1 MALPPRKREAP
12 YACRRHRRDGR
23 TAAGPGLAAVGGSV
37 LVSPGNAG
45 CLSSATNWVADLRS
59 GMVQGMAGSGAGSV
73 KVPDGGELTPKGRAT
88 RDRIVAAAADL
99 MFEQGVAGTS
109 LQDVQQAARVSGSQ
123 LYHYFGDKAS
133 LVHAVIAWQGETVLG
148 HQWPWLSPAR
158 QPAGHPGMAGLRGEH
173 DAPPRVP
180 GRLPY
185 RLARQRAVG
194 PGPGGP
200 VGPGRRLPALDQRRS
215 ATACRPCRTGE
226 SCEPMPTSPRLACAL
241 MAAVEGGL
249 LLAKAQ
255 RDVAPLE
262 AALDTVIDH
271 IASLTA

>member
-1 MALPPRKREAP
+1 M
-12 YACRRHRRDGR
+12 
-23 TAAGPGLAAVGGSV
+23 GLQS
-37 LVSPGNAG
+37 
-45 CLSSATNWVADLRS
+45 
-59 GMVQGMAGSGAGSV
+59 
-73 KVPDGGELTPKGRAT
+73 GGELTSKGRAT

-123 LYHYFGDKAS
+123 LYHNFGDKAS

-148 HQWPWLSPAR
+148 HQQPWLRRLDSVTGIRAWRDYVVSTMRRRECRGGCHIGSLASELSDLDPAAR
-158 QPAGHPGMAGLRGEH
+158 SGLAAAFQRWIAAIRDGLQAMQDRGELRA
-173 DAPPRVP
+173 DADAA
-180 GRLPY
+180 
-185 RLARQRAVG
+185 RLAY
-194 PGPGGP
+194 
-200 VGPGRRLPALDQRRS
+200 
-215 ATACRPCRTGE
+215 
-226 SCEPMPTSPRLACAL
+226 AL

-262 AALDTVIDH
+262 AALDTVIGH

>member
-1 MALPPRKREAP
+1 MRLQ
-12 YACRRHRRDGR
+12 
-23 TAAGPGLAAVGGSV
+23 
-37 LVSPGNAG
+37 N
-45 CLSSATNWVADLRS
+45 
-59 GMVQGMAGSGAGSV
+59 
-73 KVPDGGELTPKGRAT
+73 GGELTSKGRAT
-88 RDRIVAAAADL
+88 RERIVTAAADL

-148 HQWPWLSPAR
+148 RQQPWLCRLDSV
-158 QPAGHPGMAGLRGEH
+158 AGLRAWRDYVVSTMRRRECRGGCHIGSLASELSDLDPAARSDLAAAFQRWISAIRDGLHAMQDRGELRA
-173 DAPPRVP
+173 DADVT
-180 GRLPY
+180 
-185 RLARQRAVG
+185 RLAY
-194 PGPGGP
+194 
-200 VGPGRRLPALDQRRS
+200 
-215 ATACRPCRTGE
+215 
-226 SCEPMPTSPRLACAL
+226 AL

-262 AALDTVIDH
+262 AALDTVISY

>member
-1 MALPPRKREAP
+1 VTDGAP
-12 YACRRHRRDGR
+12 GSLRRP
-23 TAAGPGLAAVGGSV
+23 TA
-37 LVSPGNAG
+37 
-45 CLSSATNWVADLRS
+45 
-59 GMVQGMAGSGAGSV
+59 
-73 KVPDGGELTPKGRAT
+73 GELTPKGRAT

-133 LVHAVIAWQGETVLG
+133 LVRTVIAWQGETVLG
-148 HQWPWLSPAR
+148 QQWPWLSRLDSLPGIRAWRDYVVSTMRRRECRGGCHIGSLASELSDLDPAAR
-158 QPAGHPGMAGLRGEH
+158 SGLAAAFERWISAIRDGLQAMQDRGE
-173 DAPPRVP
+173 
-180 GRLPY
+180 L
-185 RLARQRAVG
+185 RAEADV
-194 PGPGGP
+194 
-200 VGPGRRLPALDQRRS
+200 
-215 ATACRPCRTGE
+215 
-226 SCEPMPTSPRLACAL
+226 PRLACAL

-271 IASLTA
+271 IESLAA

>member
-1 MALPPRKREAP
+1 MTGTPPGSLRAP
-12 YACRRHRRDGR
+12 
-23 TAAGPGLAAVGGSV
+23 
-37 LVSPGNAG
+37 NA
-45 CLSSATNWVADLRS
+45 
-59 GMVQGMAGSGAGSV
+59 
-73 KVPDGGELTPKGRAT
+73 GELTPKGRAT

-133 LVHAVIAWQGETVLG
+133 LVHAVIAWQGEQVLG
-148 HQWPWLSPAR
+148 HQWPWLSRLDSLQGIRAWRDYVVSTMRRRECRGGCHIGSLASELSDLDPAAR
-158 QPAGHPGMAGLRGEH
+158 ADLAAAFGRWISAIRGGLQAMQDRGDLRPEA
-173 DAPPRVP
+173 DAP
-180 GRLPY
+180 
-185 RLARQRAVG
+185 Q
-194 PGPGGP
+194 
-200 VGPGRRLPALDQRRS
+200 
-215 ATACRPCRTGE
+215 
-226 SCEPMPTSPRLACAL
+226 LACAL

-271 IASLTA
+271 IASLAA